1 MDKIYS
7 RHRIKIYKFKPNNT
21 RRKTAYKKTIKLGT
35 ILLIAFLTVYT
46 ILKSLNP
53 IFEGLCISKAT
64 IITSNIVNGTTRDIL
79 AKYQYKDLV
88 QVIHNDSDNTN
99 ILKADV
105 ATINQI
111 ISEISLEIT
120 NKLSNMDREDIQ
132 IHLGAITGNRY
143 FSWMGPA
150 IDIKIR
156 QTGKVETDIK
166 TEFESIGIN
175 QSIYRIYME
184 ITTNM
189 NILTPYKTIGKQT
202 TNKVLL
208 VETVIVGEIPETY
221 YNLEGM
227 STDDTMNMM

>member
-120 NKLSNMDREDIQ
+120 NKLSNMD
-132 IHLGAITGNRY
+132 
-143 FSWMGPA
+143 
-150 IDIKIR
+150 IKN
-156 QTGKVETDIK
+156 
-166 TEFESIGIN
+166 FH
-175 QSIYRIYME
+175 
-184 ITTNM
+184 
-189 NILTPYKTIGKQT
+189 
-202 TNKVLL
+202 
-208 VETVIVGEIPETY
+208 
-221 YNLEGM
+221 
-227 STDDTMNMM
+227 